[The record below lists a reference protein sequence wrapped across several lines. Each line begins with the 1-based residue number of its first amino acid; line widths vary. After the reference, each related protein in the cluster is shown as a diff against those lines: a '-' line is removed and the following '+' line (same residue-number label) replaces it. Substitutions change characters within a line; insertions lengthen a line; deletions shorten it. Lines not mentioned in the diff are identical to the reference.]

1 MYDNNISLQ
10 IKLVRPSIELKE
22 EALAY
27 RQEHFE
33 EGEDI
38 IYGSELF
45 DKTESY
51 EEWLKSVTDNTK
63 KETVNPQWVV
73 TDTFF
78 AMDACNHIVG
88 IIDFRHELKG
98 FLLDMGN
105 CGYSV
110 RPSFRRKGIAS
121 SMLRQLI
128 EYVNTLGFH
137 QLQISVEKSNIA
149 SIKTIKKNGGVYERS
164 FPYEGEEADIYMIRW
179 NKNN

>member
-1 MYDNNISLQ
+1 
-10 IKLVRPSIELKE
+10 
-22 EALAY
+22 
-27 RQEHFE
+27 
-33 EGEDI
+33 
-38 IYGSELF
+38 
-45 DKTESY
+45 
-51 EEWLKSVTDNTK
+51 
-63 KETVNPQWVV
+63 
-73 TDTFF
+73 
-78 AMDACNHIVG
+78 
-88 IIDFRHELKG
+88 
-98 FLLDMGN
+98 MGN

-164 FPYEGEEADIYMIRW
+164 FLYEGEEADIYMIRW